1 LKAKQDGIRHSI
13 QRKIGLGPDYS
24 EKDFRGSV
32 SARSHQSKE
41 HRDSSRFI
49 KDLSLLSTSSR
60 SLLSPTS
67 RSDRSKDFILTPR
80 NKAQVTP
87 RNVTLK
93 KITGGSRLINPILNH
108 NHKSL
113 FSSEK

>member
-13 QRKIGLGPDYS
+13 QRKIGLGPEYS
-24 EKDFRGSV
+24 ERDFRGSV
-32 SARSHQSKE
+32 SPRSNHSKDQ
-41 HRDSSRFI
+41 RDSSRFI

-67 RSDRSKDFILTPR
+67 RSDRSKDFIITPR
-80 NKAQVTP
+80 NKVQITP
-87 RNVTLK
+87 KNVTLK
-93 KITGGSRLINPILNH
+93 KITGGSRLINPILSH